1 MKKIKK
7 AIPSLMAFAF
17 MGIVGLLIPSAASA
31 SVPLI
36 NGGTGGDIDDI
47 NGILQQWITNIRII
61 GVIVI
66 VIAIIIAAVI
76 IGMSLGNATKRAVG
90 ISALVSAVIGIV
102 LVMKAPDLANYF
114 INQSQTTSETS
125 LSPELYHYFSYVL
138 QSKSLS

>member
-1 MKKIKK
+1 
-7 AIPSLMAFAF
+7 
-17 MGIVGLLIPSAASA
+17 MGIVGLLIPNTAAANKSTS

-36 NGGTGGDIDDI
+36 NGGTGGSIDDI

-66 VIAIIIAAVI
+66 VFAIIIAAVI
-76 IGMSLGNATKRAVG
+76 IGMSLGNATKRALGV
-90 ISALVSAVIGIV
+90 SALVSAVIGIV

-114 INQSQTTSETS
+114 INQSQTTAKKTS
-125 LSPELYHYFSYVL
+125 LSPELYHYISYVL